1 MIRIV
6 RLFRLLKFNQSLNNI
21 LSMFGI
27 SKGVGKLITVLLSVA
42 FVVHMV
48 ACGWYYID
56 DSNGME
62 PDCWVVR
69 QKLLE

>member
-1 MIRIV
+1 M
-6 RLFRLLKFNQSLNNI
+6 L
-21 LSMFGI
+21 GI

-62 PDCWVVR
+62 PGCWVVR
-69 QKLLE
+69 QDLLESTV